1 MLFGD
6 WGTSRL
12 YVLGLAFFYSG
23 FAAPVHILGVCTLMI
38 VVGWAYTIVCRCFQD
53 GGGVYSSAKATHQHV
68 ALLGAY
74 LLFADYVVTA
84 ALSTVEA
91 MRYFGASPRL
101 APQLAVPAILLI
113 GVINFIGPR
122 HAGRI
127 ATYIA
132 LLTLLLAV
140 IIGAFCIPH
149 LSLDAIQADH
159 RPWSQRWPSFVHII
173 LALSGV
179 EAIANMT
186 GVMVKPVPKT
196 ARRAIWVVL
205 TEIVVLNLVFAV
217 AMTHL
222 PNLPGDILA
231 NRPPEELSH
240 HDHALRDTMI
250 RVLADHYV
258 HPIFGTISSIVFGL
272 LLLSATNTAM
282 GGMISVQYVMSRDR
296 ELPSTFTRLNAF
308 GVPWLGIATA
318 TVICSIV
325 VLVQGDVEKL
335 AHLYAI
341 GVVGAIV
348 LNLGSTCVN
357 REIQVKTW
365 ERVCL
370 GIAVAFLAAV
380 EATIAYEK
388 PEAALFAGIVIAS
401 GYGLRAMVRRAPALK
416 PYIPKVTG
424 AMAKWFEAPQLG
436 EDVEILSSVGILPF
450 DPGKK
455 KILVATRGN
464 PELLKFAAEEAESRD
479 ANLLVLFVREMRLA
493 FGAPT
498 ATQFRVEDDAEAMPI
513 FIQANQLARQ
523 MKIPLMPI
531 YCVAPTTADM
541 ILDFAGTYGVDFVI
555 MGVTRRGTVF
565 RALRGDLIT
574 AVASGLPPDTKLLI
588 HA

>member
-23 FAAPVHILGVCTLMI
+23 FAAPIHVLGVCILMI

-53 GGGVYSSAKATHQHV
+53 GGGVYSSAKATNQHV

-101 APQLAVPAILLI
+101 AAELAVPGILLV

-132 LLTLLLAV
+132 LLTFLLAV
-140 IIGAFCIPH
+140 IIALFCIPH
-149 LSLDAIQADH
+149 FSLENVQADH
-159 RPWSQRWPSFVHII
+159 RPWGDRWPSFVHII

-186 GVMVKPVPKT
+186 GVMVKPVERT
-196 ARRAIWVVL
+196 SRRAIWVVL
-205 TEIVVLNLVFAV
+205 SEIVVLNLVFAV
-217 AMTHL
+217 AMTDL
-222 PNLPGDILA
+222 PNLPTEILA
-231 NRPPEELSH
+231 NKPNLTE

-250 RVLADHYV
+250 RVIADHYV
-258 HPIFGTISSIVFGL
+258 HPVFGTISSIVFGL
-272 LLLSATNTAM
+272 LLLSAANTAM
-282 GGMISVQYVMSRDR
+282 AGMISVQYVMGRDR
-296 ELPSTFTRLNAF
+296 ELPTTFTRLNAF
-308 GVPWLGIATA
+308 GVPWLGILTA
-318 TVICSIV
+318 TVVCSILIV
-325 VLVQGDVEKL
+325 IIGGDVEKL

-348 LNLGSTCVN
+348 LNLASTCLN
-357 REIQVKTW
+357 RTIQVKTW
-365 ERVCL
+365 ERVFL
-370 GIAVAFLAAV
+370 GIAVVFLAAV
-380 EATIAYEK
+380 EVTIAYEK
-388 PEAALFAGIVIAS
+388 PEAALFAGLVIAG

-424 AMAKWFEAPQLG
+424 AMAKWFEAPQLA
-436 EDVEILSSVGILPF
+436 EDMEILSSVGILPF

-493 FGAPT
+493 FGAPGET
-498 ATQFRVEDDAEAMPI
+498 AFRVEDDSEAVPI
-513 FIQANQLARQ
+513 FMQANQLARQ

-531 YCVAPTTADM
+531 YCVAPSAADM

-574 AVASGLPPDTKLLI
+574 AVASGLPQDTKLLI